1 VKCYHKRR
9 TCQIDP
15 LRVWQDDIQYHC
27 NLEMSE
33 KFSCY
38 IVRVSVF
45 LIAAALIMGIVGC
58 APVQHDVTTSG
69 TEGGEVTTPGE
80 DTFTYNEGTEVEL
93 VATPEAGYQFVKWT
107 GDVDTIANVNAAI
120 TTITIKG
127 DYSILANFG
136 LEIWEIRNWYDLDA
150 IRDDLSAPC
159 VLMNNLDSIT
169 AGYTELAS
177 PTANGGAGW
186 QPIGTSDDQFIGSFD
201 GQGYEIKDLFI
212 NRPDDDNVG
221 LLGEAGQEGVTTD
234 IGVVNLTVI
243 GNDFVGGLV
252 GHSDGTVS
260 NSYSTGSVTGREHVG
275 SLVGHNGGIVNN
287 SYASGSVTGDSRV
300 GGLVGWNQA
309 ALSNSYSSCSVTGN
323 SSVGGLVGDN
333 WYYEGTISNSYSTGS
348 VTGGRWVGGLVGVN
362 YYGSVTHSYSTG
374 RVTGSSQV
382 GGLLGYNMGTVSKS
396 FWDTETS
403 GQATSDGGTGKT
415 NAGMKNIATFSGAE
429 WDICAVAP
437 GQTNHNYIWNI
448 VDGYTYPFL
457 SWQS

>member
-1 VKCYHKRR
+1 
-9 TCQIDP
+9 
-15 LRVWQDDIQYHC
+15 
-27 NLEMSE
+27 M
-33 KFSCY
+33 
-38 IVRVSVF
+38 VRVSIL
-45 LIAAALIMGIVGC
+45 LIAIALMAGMVGC
-58 APVQHDVTTSG
+58 APVQYDLTVSG

-80 DTFTYNEGTEVEL
+80 GTFTYNKGTVVDL
-93 VATPEAGYQFVKWT
+93 VATPDAGYWFVKWT

-120 TTITIKG
+120 TTITMDS
-127 DYSILANFG
+127 DYSILANFA
-136 LEIWEIRNWYDLDA
+136 LEIWEIRDWYDLDA
-150 IRDDLSAPC
+150 IRNNLSRRYI
-159 VLMNNLDSIT
+159 LTNNLDSTT

-177 PTANGGAGW
+177 PTANQGTGW

-201 GQGYEIKDLFI
+201 GHGYEIKDLFI
-212 NRPDDDNVG
+212 NRPDEDSAG
-221 LLGEAGQEGVTTD
+221 LFGEVGQEGVTKD

-243 GNDFVGGLV
+243 GNDYVGGLV

-260 NSYSTGSVTGREHVG
+260 NSYSTGSLTGQEHVG
-275 SLVGHNGGIVNN
+275 GLVGHNGGIVNN

-309 ALSNSYSSCSVTGN
+309 TLSNSYSSCSVTGN

-333 WYYEGTISNSYSTGS
+333 WYYESTVSNSYSTGS

-382 GGLLGYNMGTVSKS
+382 GGLVGYNLGTASNS

-415 NAGMKNIATFSGAE
+415 TAEMQDIATFTDTEMEGLDE
-429 WDICAVAP
+429 PWDINAVSP
-437 GQTNHNYIWNI
+437 GHTNPAYSWNI
-448 VDGYTYPFL
+448 VDKQTYPFL
-457 SWQS
+457 SWESVS